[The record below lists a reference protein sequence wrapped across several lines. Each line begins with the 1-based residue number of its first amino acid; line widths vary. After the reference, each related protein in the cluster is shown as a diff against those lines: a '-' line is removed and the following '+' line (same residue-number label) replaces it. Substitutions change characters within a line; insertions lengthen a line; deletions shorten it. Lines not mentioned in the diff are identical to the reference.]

1 VIRPS
6 ELELH
11 ARAREL
17 FERENPG
24 RLWRAPIGT
33 PANSPIAQRAAGL
46 VERQNILVQVRA
58 QMRAEGAEVTTEDES
73 LSEASGGRNYV
84 LPQR

>member
-1 VIRPS
+1 M
-6 ELELH
+6 
-11 ARAREL
+11 
-17 FERENPG
+17 FERENPN

-46 VERQNILVQVRA
+46 VERQNVLARIRIE
-58 QMRAEGAEVTTEDES
+58 MRAEGADLATEEES
-73 LSEASGGRNYV
+73 LAEASGSRNYV

>member
-1 VIRPS
+1 VIRLS

-11 ARAREL
+11 ARAKEL

-46 VERQNILVQVRA
+46 VERQDVLAHIRT
-58 QMRAEGAEVTTEDES
+58 QMRAEGAEMTTEDES
-73 LSEASGGRNYV
+73 LSESSGGRNYV